1 VNLAAILSFVRLES
15 RGARGRLAFLTGCV
29 ALGVAAV
36 VAVAALG
43 DGLQEA
49 LRSRSREILGADLL
63 VEGRQ
68 PLPEDLDERIEA
80 LAPGARRTQSR
91 QLATM
96 VSAGAE
102 DDSRSRLCELDV
114 LDGEFPFYGSLVLEP
129 ATPLSQLLDE
139 ESIVVAEELAAT
151 LRLSIGDEA
160 RLGGARYR
168 VAGTVL
174 ESPGEL
180 DFSLTLGPRV
190 YLSRAGFERAELLGP
205 ASRVKHRTLVALPPG
220 GTREDVQRL
229 EDDLEAT
236 FDEGDE
242 GPRIS
247 VQTDRD
253 AQRGIAR
260 GIDRFTK
267 FLGLVALLSLVLGGI
282 GVAQVVRSWLATRAL
297 SIAVWKSLGL
307 TPREILLLYLSQV
320 LAGALLGSALGAL
333 VGGAAPKLVPLLA
346 PDLVAPGMLAAWPV
360 GALVR
365 GVALGL
371 GIAGLFATVAL
382 TALWRVPPALVL
394 RSDVETLPAPRAV
407 RWGTIVLLALGLA
420 GAAWVQ
426 GGRLDLALW
435 FSGGTAVLAGLLFAG
450 ARGLMRLSG
459 RLPRGRLGPF
469 LAHGLS
475 ALARPGAGTVGAV
488 VALGLG
494 TLVVT
499 TLGLVRARL
508 DEALLGALPAH
519 APSLFL
525 VDVQPDQWAGVQA
538 ILDEAGADPVESV
551 PVLQARLGAL
561 DGVPVEALVEEGGR
575 RTRWALTREQ
585 RLTWREGLPES
596 NTLVA
601 GELWSLPDEP
611 EISLEERYAER
622 LGVGLD
628 STIEL
633 DVQGVPFTVRVTSL
647 RAVEWESLS
656 INFFL
661 VVEPGV
667 LDDAPQMLLASAR
680 VAPGEEQNVQDRVAA
695 AFPNVTLI
703 RVRAILEKVAALL
716 ERIAVAVEAMGA
728 VTVVAGLAILA
739 GAVGATQLRRAAEV
753 ALWKTLGVT
762 RAGVTLLL
770 ASEYAL
776 TGLLAGALGV
786 LGAWAL
792 AEGFLEHVLELE
804 TRIAPAGL
812 VMGVAVTVTLTVG
825 AGLLASVRALGVRP
839 GRVLRGD

>member
-1 VNLAAILSFVRLES
+1 MNLSAVLSFVRLES

-29 ALGVAAV
+29 GLGVAAV

-49 LRSRSREILGADLL
+49 LRSRSREILGADLM
-63 VEGRQ
+63 VEARE
-68 PLPEDLDERIEA
+68 PLPDDLDGRVEA
-80 LAPGARRTQSR
+80 LAPGARRTHSR

-96 VSAGAE
+96 VSAGSE
-102 DDSRSRLCELDV
+102 DEPRSRLCELDV
-114 LDGEFPFYGSLVLEP
+114 LDGDFPFYGSLVVAP
-129 ATPLSQLLDE
+129 DRPLGELLDAE
-139 ESIVVAEELAAT
+139 HVVVAEELAAT
-151 LRLSIGDEA
+151 LGLAIGDEA

-174 ESPGEL
+174 ESPGDL

-205 ASRVKHRTLVALPPG
+205 ASRVKYRLLVALPPG
-220 GTREDVQRL
+220 STRDDVQRL
-229 EDDLEAT
+229 EDRLE
-236 FDEGDE
+236 DSLGD
-242 GPRIS
+242 GRRIS

-307 TPREILLLYLSQV
+307 TPREILVLYLSQV
-320 LAGALLGSALGAL
+320 LAGALLGSAIGAL
-333 VGGAAPKLVPLLA
+333 VGGAAPRLVPLLA
-346 PDLVAPGMLAAWPV
+346 PDLVAPGMLAVWPA
-360 GALVR
+360 GALLR

-371 GIAGLFATVAL
+371 GVAGLFATVAL

-394 RSDVETLPAPRAV
+394 RSDVETLPAPRLV
-407 RWGTIVLLALGLA
+407 RWGTIGLLALGLA
-420 GAAWVQ
+420 AAAWVQ

-435 FSGGTAVLAGLLFAG
+435 FSGGTALLAGLLFGG
-450 ARGLMRLSG
+450 ARGLMRLTG
-459 RLPRGRLGPF
+459 HLPRARLGPY

-475 ALARPGAGTVGAV
+475 ALARPGTGTVGAV

-508 DEALLGALPAH
+508 DEALRGALPAT

-525 VDVQPDQWAGVQA
+525 VDVQPDQWAGVRQ
-538 ILDEAGADPVESV
+538 ILDAAHADPVESV
-551 PVLQARLGAL
+551 PVLQARLAAL
-561 DGVPVEALVEEGGR
+561 DGVPVDQLVEDGGG

-585 RLTWREGLPES
+585 RLTWRAELPAS
-596 NTLVA
+596 NSLVA
-601 GELWSLPDEP
+601 GDLWARPDEP

-633 DVQGVPFTVRVTSL
+633 DVQGVPFTLRVTSL
-647 RAVEWESLS
+647 RAVEWESLG

-667 LDDAPQMLLASAR
+667 LSDAPHMLLASAR
-680 VAPGEEQNVQDRVAA
+680 VAPEREQLVQDRVAA

-703 RVRAILEKVAALL
+703 RVRALLEKVAELL
-716 ERIAVAVEAMGA
+716 ERIAVAVEALGA
-728 VTVVAGLAILA
+728 LTALAGLAILA

-762 RAGVTLLL
+762 RAGVALLF

-776 TGLLAGALGV
+776 TGLLAGSLGV

-792 AEGFLEHVLELE
+792 ADGFLEHVLELE
-804 TRIAPAGL
+804 TRVAPSAL
-812 VMGVAVTVTLTVG
+812 VAGVAVTAVLTVT
-825 AGLLASVRALGVRP
+825 AGLLASARALGVRP